1 MTQGTVGHSVAIAL
15 EGLGGELVEVETQI
29 SPGLPFFKL
38 VGLPDT
44 SLGEARERV
53 RAALQSSGCPLPAS
67 RVITNMYPAS
77 LRKHGAGFDL
87 AIAVSFLAAA
97 GIISAESPTRAVHIG
112 ELSLTG
118 QVRAV
123 VGVLPAVAAARAAG
137 FDTVVVPADSK
148 AEAELVEDIR
158 VVAVAS
164 LRAVALHYGADADD
178 LTEELAYP
186 SSPAARSTAREE
198 QPGDSARP
206 HQHLQQHEQ
215 DTALDLSDVVG
226 NEAAVRT
233 LVIAAAGGHHL
244 LMLGPPG
251 AGKTM
256 LAERLPGILPD
267 LEPEAAVTLAAVRSL
282 RGIPL
287 SARLDRRPPFEAPHH
302 TASTV
307 ALLGGG
313 SGMIRPGAISL
324 ATGGVLFL
332 DEAPEFSRH
341 TLDSMRQPLE
351 NGVIEIHRAQGR
363 AAYPAEMQLVL
374 AANPCPC
381 GNHGDPDADCRCDA
395 SAPRR
400 YLARLSGPLLDRI
413 DLQLRVERVS
423 AARARLVDHEAQLE
437 EPGSSGARSTTSTA
451 DAGEMVRLAR
461 ERARQRLAATP
472 WSLNAR
478 VISRWLRTPANRPT
492 REAYAPLAV
501 ALERGQVTMRGHD
514 RVLRVAWTIADL
526 AGVPRPELQHVQ
538 EALSYRIRLG

>member
-97 GIISAESPTRAVHIG
+97 GIIAAESPTKAVHIG

-178 LTEELAYP
+178 LTEELEYP
-186 SSPAARSTAREE
+186 SGSPSRGITTGERG
-198 QPGDSARP
+198 GDGAPAGAYELGS
-206 HQHLQQHEQ
+206 
-215 DTALDLSDVVG
+215 ALDLSDVVG

-267 LEPEAAVTLAAVRSL
+267 LEPDAAVTLAAVRSL

-287 SARLDRRPPFEAPHH
+287 SSRLDRRPPFEAPHH
-302 TASTV
+302 TASAV

-313 SGMIRPGAISL
+313 SGMIRPGAVSL

-332 DEAPEFSRH
+332 DEAPEFARH

-351 NGVIEIHRAQGR
+351 NGVIEIHRAQGK

-381 GNHGDPDADCRCDA
+381 GNHGDPDGQCRCDA

-423 AARARLVDHEAQLE
+423 AARARLVDHEVQLE
-437 EPGSSGARSTTSTA
+437 GTAAVHAATSTA
-451 DAGEMVRLAR
+451 AARELVQQARSRARHRLAS
-461 ERARQRLAATP
+461 TP
-472 WSLNAR
+472 WSINAR
-478 VISRWLRTPANRPT
+478 VVSRWLRAPDNRPR
-492 REAYAPLAV
+492 REAYAPLAL

-526 AGVPRPELQHVQ
+526 AGAPRPELEHIH

>member
-67 RVITNMYPAS
+67 RVVTNMYPAS

-158 VVAVAS
+158 VVAVTS
-164 LRAVALHYGADADD
+164 LRAVALHYGADADE
-178 LTEELAYP
+178 LTEELEYP
-186 SSPAARSTAREE
+186 SSSAGRSVAVRERE
-198 QPGDSARP
+198 RSEDPTGALSAGS
-206 HQHLQQHEQ
+206 
-215 DTALDLSDVVG
+215 ALDLSDVVG
-226 NEAAVRT
+226 SDAAVRT
-233 LVIAAAGGHHL
+233 LIIAAAGGHHL

-282 RGIPL
+282 RGMPL
-287 SARLDRRPPFEAPHH
+287 AARLDRRPPFEAPHH
-302 TASTV
+302 TASAV

-313 SGMIRPGAISL
+313 SGLIRPGAISL

-332 DEAPEFSRH
+332 DEAPEFARH

-381 GNHGDPDADCRCDA
+381 GNHGDPDAECRCDA

-423 AARARLVDHEAQLE
+423 AARARLVDHEAQLGHAGQE
-437 EPGSSGARSTTSTA
+437 AAHPSISTA
-451 DAGEMVRLAR
+451 TAR
-461 ERARQRLAATP
+461 GLVEEARGRARRRLESTP
-472 WSLNAR
+472 WTINAR
-478 VISRWLRTPANRPT
+478 IVSRWLRAPEHRP
-492 REAYAPLAV
+492 RRDAYAPLAI

-526 AGVPRPELQHVQ
+526 DGASRPEVHHVH

>member
-15 EGLGGELVEVETQI
+15 EGLGGALVEVETQI
-29 SPGLPFFKL
+29 SPGLPYFKL

-67 RVITNMYPAS
+67 RVVTNMYPAS

-123 VGVLPAVAAARAAG
+123 VGVLPAVAAAKAAG
-137 FDTVVVPADSK
+137 FDTVVVPVDSQ

-158 VVAVAS
+158 VIAVAS
-164 LRAVALHYGADADD
+164 LRAIALHYGADPDQ
-178 LTEELAYP
+178 LTEELDYP
-186 SSPAARSTAREE
+186 SGAPARSLAVGEHGDTEAPVVAAG
-198 QPGDSARP
+198 PGA
-206 HQHLQQHEQ
+206 
-215 DTALDLSDVVG
+215 TLDLADVVG

-233 LVIAAAGGHHL
+233 LLIAAAGGHHL

-267 LEPEAAVTLAAVRSL
+267 LDPEAAVTLAAVRSL

-287 SARLDRRPPFEAPHH
+287 SSRLDRRPPFEAPHH
-302 TASTV
+302 TASAV

-313 SGMIRPGAISL
+313 SGTIRPGAISL

-332 DEAPEFSRH
+332 DEAPEFARH
-341 TLDSMRQPLE
+341 ALDALRQPLE
-351 NGVIEIHRAQGR
+351 NGVIEIHRAQGK

-381 GNHGDPDADCRCDA
+381 GNHGDAEATCRCDA

-423 AARARLVDHEAQLE
+423 AARARLVEHEDRLVGEQGRE
-437 EPGSSGARSTTSTA
+437 RGSTTTTETARELVAHARARAARRLRST
-451 DAGEMVRLAR
+451 
-461 ERARQRLAATP
+461 P
-472 WSLNAR
+472 WDTNAR
-478 VISRWLRTPANRPT
+478 VVSRWLRAPENRPK
-492 REAYAPLAV
+492 REAYAPLAL

-526 AGVPRPELQHVQ
+526 AGVERPEIDHVR

>member
-97 GIISAESPTRAVHIG
+97 GIISAESPTKAVHIG

-123 VGVLPAVAAARAAG
+123 IGVLPAVAAARAAG
-137 FDTVVVPADSK
+137 FETVVVPADSK

-164 LRAVALHYGADADD
+164 LRAVALHYGADAAD
-178 LTEELAYP
+178 LTEELDYP
-186 SSPAARSTAREE
+186 SSSAARAITRGERGSEDDAQR
-198 QPGDSARP
+198 
-206 HQHLQQHEQ
+206 HEVGP
-215 DTALDLSDVVG
+215 ALDLSDVVG

-267 LEPEAAVTLAAVRSL
+267 LEPEEAVTLAAVRSL
-282 RGIPL
+282 RGMPL

-302 TASTV
+302 TASAV

-313 SGMIRPGAISL
+313 SGMIRPGAVSL

-332 DEAPEFSRH
+332 DEAPEFARH
-341 TLDSMRQPLE
+341 TLDSLRQPLE

-381 GNHGDPDADCRCDA
+381 GNHGDRDAQCRCDA

-423 AARARLVDHEAQLE
+423 AARARLVEHEAQLGE
-437 EPGSSGARSTTSTA
+437 AGEPPVQSATSTA
-451 DAGEMVRLAR
+451 AVRELVKQARSLARHRLAS
-461 ERARQRLAATP
+461 TP
-472 WSLNAR
+472 WSINAR
-478 VISRWLRTPANRPT
+478 VVSRWLRAPDNRPR

-526 AGVPRPELQHVQ
+526 AGAARPELEHIH

>member
-97 GIISAESPTRAVHIG
+97 GIISAESPMKAVHIG

-164 LRAVALHYGADADD
+164 LRAVALHYGADAED
-178 LTEELAYP
+178 LTEELEYP
-186 SSPAARSTAREE
+186 SSAAARAISRGDRGDESTS
-198 QPGDSARP
+198 QP
-206 HQHLQQHEQ
+206 HEHAA
-215 DTALDLSDVVG
+215 ALDLSDVVG

-267 LEPEAAVTLAAVRSL
+267 LDPEAAVTLAAVRSL

-287 SARLDRRPPFEAPHH
+287 SSRLDRRPPFEAPHH
-302 TASTV
+302 TASAV

-313 SGMIRPGAISL
+313 SGLIRPGAISL

-332 DEAPEFSRH
+332 DEAPEFARH
-341 TLDSMRQPLE
+341 TLDSLRQPLG

-381 GNHGDPDADCRCDA
+381 GNHGDPDAQCRCDA

-423 AARARLVDHEAQLE
+423 AARVRLVDHEAQLADTAVSAAR
-437 EPGSSGARSTTSTA
+437 PTLSTAAARQLVLQARS
-451 DAGEMVRLAR
+451 
-461 ERARQRLAATP
+461 RARHRLTSTP
-472 WSLNAR
+472 WSVNAR
-478 VISRWLRTPANRPT
+478 VVSRWLRAPENRPR

-526 AGVPRPELQHVQ
+526 AGAPRPELEHIH

>member
-97 GIISAESPTRAVHIG
+97 GIISAESPTKAVHIG

-137 FDTVVVPADSK
+137 FDTVVVPADSR

-178 LTEELAYP
+178 LTEELEYP
-186 SSPAARSTAREE
+186 SSAAARAISRGDRGDESTSHR
-198 QPGDSARP
+198 
-206 HQHLQQHEQ
+206 HEHAA
-215 DTALDLSDVVG
+215 ALDLSDVVG

-244 LMLGPPG
+244 LMLVPPG

-267 LEPEAAVTLAAVRSL
+267 LDPEAAVTLAAVRSL

-287 SARLDRRPPFEAPHH
+287 SSRLDRRPPFEAPHH
-302 TASTV
+302 TASAV

-332 DEAPEFSRH
+332 DEAPEFARH
-341 TLDSMRQPLE
+341 TLDSLRQPLE

-381 GNHGDPDADCRCDA
+381 GNHGDPDAQCRCDA

-423 AARARLVDHEAQLE
+423 AARVRLVDHEAQLADTAVSAAR
-437 EPGSSGARSTTSTA
+437 PTLSTAAARQLVLQARS
-451 DAGEMVRLAR
+451 
-461 ERARQRLAATP
+461 RARHRLTSTP
-472 WSLNAR
+472 WSVNAR
-478 VISRWLRTPANRPT
+478 VVSRWLRAPENRPR

-526 AGVPRPELQHVQ
+526 AGAPRPELEHIH

>member
-1 MTQGTVGHSVAIAL
+1 M
-15 EGLGGELVEVETQI
+15 
-29 SPGLPFFKL
+29 
-38 VGLPDT
+38 
-44 SLGEARERV
+44 
-53 RAALQSSGCPLPAS
+53 
-67 RVITNMYPAS
+67 
-77 LRKHGAGFDL
+77 
-87 AIAVSFLAAA
+87 
-97 GIISAESPTRAVHIG
+97 HIG

-137 FDTVVVPADSK
+137 FDTVVVPADSR

-158 VVAVAS
+158 VIAVAS

-178 LTEELAYP
+178 LTEELEYP
-186 SSPAARSTAREE
+186 SSSPSRAIRTGERG
-198 QPGDSARP
+198 GDVGISRA
-206 HQHLQQHEQ
+206 QELGS
-215 DTALDLSDVVG
+215 ALDLSDVVG

-287 SARLDRRPPFEAPHH
+287 SSRLDRRPPFEAPHH
-302 TASTV
+302 TASAV

-332 DEAPEFSRH
+332 DEAPEFARH

-381 GNHGDPDADCRCDA
+381 GNHGDSDAQCRCDA
-395 SAPRR
+395 AAPRR

-423 AARARLVDHEAQLE
+423 AARVRLIDHEAQLADRGIE
-437 EPGSSGARSTTSTA
+437 AVRPTLSTVAARQLVQQARSRA
-451 DAGEMVRLAR
+451 RHRLAS
-461 ERARQRLAATP
+461 TP
-472 WSLNAR
+472 WSINAR
-478 VISRWLRTPANRPT
+478 VVSRWLRAPDNRPR
-492 REAYAPLAV
+492 REAYVPLAV

-526 AGVPRPELQHVQ
+526 AGAPRPELEHIH

>member
-118 QVRAV
+118 QVRSV

-178 LTEELAYP
+178 LTHELEYP
-186 SSPAARSTAREE
+186 SSSAARAVARDERGGE
-198 QPGDSARP
+198 GSAAR
-206 HQHLQQHEQ
+206 QQELAA
-215 DTALDLSDVVG
+215 ALDLADVVG

-287 SARLDRRPPFEAPHH
+287 AARLDRRPPFEAPHH

-451 DAGEMVRLAR
+451 DAREMVRLAR

-492 REAYAPLAV
+492 REAYAPLAI

-526 AGVPRPELQHVQ
+526 AGVRRPELQHVQ

>member
-77 LRKHGAGFDL
+77 LRKHGSGFDL

-118 QVRAV
+118 QVRSV

-178 LTEELAYP
+178 LTHELEYP
-186 SSPAARSTAREE
+186 SSSAARAVARDERGGE
-198 QPGDSARP
+198 GSAAR
-206 HQHLQQHEQ
+206 QQELAA
-215 DTALDLSDVVG
+215 ALDLADVVG

-287 SARLDRRPPFEAPHH
+287 AARLDRRPPFEAPHH

-451 DAGEMVRLAR
+451 DAREMVRLAR

-492 REAYAPLAV
+492 REAYAPLAI

-526 AGVPRPELQHVQ
+526 AGARRPELQHVQ